1 VRVRVVLAVALALV
15 AGALVLDMSGRAPRL
30 AGSDHLAPVGFV
42 ATLEGSRELC
52 QAQMVLPSD
61 AERVQVLIG
70 TYGLEVPELAV
81 RFLGPAGRLRAS
93 GRLAAG
99 AAQGDVLIPISYP
112 HGAAAEGVLC
122 VRVGGHSKVVL
133 GGTVATPGPGSEQ
146 IGGTAQPGRISI
158 LYLRPGRESW
168 WQLLPS
174 LSRRFGLGKASF
186 FGDWTLVVAAL
197 ALLGVWAAAVR
208 LLARELT

>member
-15 AGALVLDMSGRAPRL
+15 AGVLVLDMSGRAPRL

-52 QAQMVLPSD
+52 QAQIVLPSD
-61 AERVQVLIG
+61 AQRVQVLIG

-81 RFLGPAGRLRAS
+81 RFLGPGGRLRAS

-99 AAQGDVLIPISYP
+99 ATQGDVLIPLSYP
-112 HGAAAEGVLC
+112 HGHAAEGVLC
-122 VRVGGHSKVVL
+122 VRVGGHSKMVL
-133 GGTVATPGPGSEQ
+133 GGTAATPGPGSEQ
-146 IGGTAQPGRISI
+146 IGGTPQPGRISVV
-158 LYLRPGRESW
+158 YLRPGRESW

-174 LSRRFGLGKASF
+174 LSQRFGLGKASF
-186 FGDWTLVVAAL
+186 FGDWTLAVAAL
-197 ALLGVWAAAVR
+197 ALLGVWVAAVR